1 MDSIYYQNNKKISD
15 KFYPKQQQQQLNL
28 FVLNWIAW
36 TLSEISGFQKSLN
49 KYINDRI
56 KQGFERRLGSLAMPK

>member
-15 KFYPKQQQQQLNL
+15 KFYPKQQLNL

-36 TLSEISGFQKSLN
+36 TLSEISGFQKSLD

-56 KQGFERRLGSLAMPK
+56 KHGFERRLGSLVMSK